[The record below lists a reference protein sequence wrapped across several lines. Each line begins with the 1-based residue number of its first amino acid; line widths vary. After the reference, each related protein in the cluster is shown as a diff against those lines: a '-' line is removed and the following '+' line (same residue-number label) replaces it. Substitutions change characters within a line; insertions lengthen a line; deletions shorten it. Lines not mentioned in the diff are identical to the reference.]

1 MPPTVMVVD
10 DDGDILDMTRL
21 MLESGGRRR
30 WMPSR
35 GQAPT

>member
-21 MLESGGRRR
+21 VLEGGGYHVL
-30 WMPSR
+30 P
-35 GQAPT
+35 A